1 MWDIFQEIQLNDL
14 RAQQHGTDL
23 SQRRTDGDVAELARQ
38 IRKIALVNQA
48 LYELLKERT
57 GISDEELRRK
67 IDEIDK
73 RDGTA
78 DGKLSPK
85 PVMCPKCGHIVT
97 AGTLSCQSCGAK
109 VAPKY
114 PFAT

>member
-14 RAQQHGTDL
+14 RSQQHSTDI
-23 SQRRTDGDVAELARQ
+23 SQRRTDGDVNELARQ
-38 IRKIALVNQA
+38 VRKIALVNQA

-73 RDGTA
+73 RDGA
-78 DGKLSPK
+78 LDGKLTPK
-85 PVMCPKCGHIVT
+85 PVVCPKCGHVVT
-97 AGTLSCQSCGAK
+97 AGALSCQSCGAK

-114 PFAT
+114 PFSS